1 MEGRPISSLIVP
13 AAVVHRQAVR
23 DLSQRFALGHPRLGP
38 GSCVICH
45 GEEAESPKFEKLVL
59 AAPAGPGA
67 GR

>member
-1 MEGRPISSLIVP
+1 MT
-13 AAVVHRQAVR
+13 AALELFNVSKRYGSFQAVR

-45 GEEAESPKFEKLVL
+45 GEEAERSKFEKLVP

-67 GR
+67 RR